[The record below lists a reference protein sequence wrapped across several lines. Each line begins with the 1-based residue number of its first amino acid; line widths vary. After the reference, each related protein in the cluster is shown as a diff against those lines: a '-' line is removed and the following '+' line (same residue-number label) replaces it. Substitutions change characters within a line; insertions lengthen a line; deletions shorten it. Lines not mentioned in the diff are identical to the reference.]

1 MSSVLIPPE
10 IRTCGTCGSAECEC
24 EAVLAELDA
33 RAGSLTR
40 DGFRAAAEGRLHHA
54 AARLGEALRL
64 NARDAAAC
72 AVLGLCRLALGD
84 APGARAAWRMAQTDD
99 CAAWLRSLEDG
110 ELRDAF
116 RAHDAALASARA
128 GDHGAALAALD
139 RALAI
144 VPDLLPAARLRG
156 LVLLAQGDTGAARQA
171 WSAALAV
178 CPDDPALL
186 RLLAQTPAPPTASA
200 PVPAAETPRPAR
212 TGRIAPFAVGAGTA
226 AVAAGIAAL
235 LAWPSASPSVSPASF
250 RDAEVPARTPPA
262 TASAPSA
269 GSASAPASAPP
280 AVTASPAS
288 PVSTSVPASG
298 WEAYRVGR
306 EAHAAEDWAA
316 AVTAL
321 EASVAA
327 GENRFY
333 HDDALYL
340 LARSLARAG
349 RTDEARAAASRLA
362 REHPASPFH
371 NRVTRAI
378 AATGAEPSR

>member
-33 RAGSLTR
+33 RAGSLAR
-40 DGFRAAAEGRLHHA
+40 DGFRAAGEGRLHHA

-84 APGARAAWRMAQTDD
+84 APGARAAWRLAETDD

-116 RAHDAALASARA
+116 RAHDMALASARD

-144 VPDLLPAARLRG
+144 VPDLVPAARLRG
-156 LVLLAQGDTGAARQA
+156 LVLLAQGDAGAAREA

-178 CPDDPALL
+178 CRDDPALL
-186 RLLAQTPAPPTASA
+186 RLLAETPAPPRASA

-235 LAWPSASPSVSPASF
+235 LAWPSAAPSVSPASF
-250 RDAEVPARTPPA
+250 RDAGVPAGTPPA
-262 TASAPSA
+262 TASAAASGS
-269 GSASAPASAPP
+269 GSAPS

-288 PVSTSVPASG
+288 PAPSSVPASG

-306 EAHAAEDWAA
+306 EAHAQEDWAA

-327 GENRFY
+327 GGNRFY
-333 HDDALYL
+333 YDDALYL

-349 RTDEARAAASRLA
+349 RTGEARAAAGRLA

-371 NRVTRAI
+371 NRVARAI
-378 AATGAEPSR
+378 AATGAEPAP